1 MARENS
7 SETGGED
14 QLRVLVVDDS
24 EDDAL
29 LMVRELQKGGWEL
42 VYERVDKA
50 EQMRK
55 ALQEKPWD
63 LILCDYKLPSF
74 EAPAAIAL
82 AKAIRSDIPIIIIS
96 GTIGEEKAVECMRLG
111 AQDYIMKDNFS
122 RLCPVVRRELGEAMV
137 RLHKKKAEEEL
148 RQSEQKYR
156 TILENIEE
164 GYYETDLRGNFT
176 FFNDSLCRI
185 IGYPP
190 EETLGLNNRR
200 ITDSENAGKLFKT
213 FNEVYKTGL
222 PARAFDW
229 QIIRKDGARR
239 HIEGSVSLLEDL
251 SGQVIGFKGIVR
263 DVTERKEAEKKLR
276 LLTSRLGDII
286 EFLPDAIY
294 VIDNEKK
301 IIAWNRAIED
311 MTGVKK
317 SELLDKGNY
326 EYALP
331 LFGRR
336 QPILIDLLDT
346 FNKEILALY
355 QYVEYGEK
363 IYAESYRPSLYGGR
377 GAHLWHVAAPLYDRE
392 GNRFGSI
399 EVIRNVTD
407 IKAKEKNLRDSLRR
421 KEIAEAATR
430 AKSEFLAT
438 MSHEIRTP
446 MHGIIGLTDL
456 VLQTELTGPQRDYL
470 EKIKMSAHNL
480 MVIINDIL
488 DYSKIEA
495 EKMQLETVRFNIRK
509 VISHVFDLTYP
520 DARKKGLEL
529 VLHVD
534 EKIPV
539 CIEGDPLRLQQ
550 VLMNLASNAVKFTQ
564 QGRVVISAERHETA
578 GREENNDTWLKFS
591 VRDTGIGMTEKQT
604 ENLFQL
610 FAQADNSVSRKY
622 GGTGLGLAISQRIVQ
637 LMGGQISVSSEIGKG
652 STFVFMIPLREA
664 QEQGITDPWTG
675 EEKDSAGYSAE
686 EEREQWMTRL
696 AGKSVLLVEDNFIN
710 QQIAAEILRQAKM
723 HVTVA
728 GSGGE
733 VLEIMAGETFDVILM
748 DVQMPEMDGYQVT
761 RMLRNNEKFKTIPII
776 AMTAQAMDGDRE
788 KCLEAGMND
797 YVAKPVS
804 ASDLYRVLSRWA
816 GSNPR

>member
-1 MARENS
+1 MAIENS
-7 SETGGED
+7 TETGED
-14 QLRVLVVDDS
+14 PLRVLIVDDS

-29 LMVRELQKGGWEL
+29 LMVRELRNGGWQL
-42 VYERVDKA
+42 VYERVDQA
-50 EQMRK
+50 EPMRK
-55 ALQEKPWD
+55 ALQNQPWD
-63 LILCDYKLPSF
+63 LILCDYKVPAF
-74 EAPAAIAL
+74 EAPEAIAL
-82 AKAIRSDIPIIIIS
+82 AKSVQSEIPIILIS

-111 AQDYIMKDNFS
+111 AHDYIMKDNLS
-122 RLCPVVRRELGEAMV
+122 RLCPAVRRALGEANIK
-137 RLHKKKAEEEL
+137 RQKKKADEQL

-156 TILENIEE
+156 TILESIEE
-164 GYYETDLRGNFT
+164 GYYETDLRGSFT

-185 IGYPP
+185 IGYAY

-200 ITDSENAGKLFKT
+200 ITDKENARKLFKT
-213 FNEVYKTGL
+213 FSEVYKTG
-222 PARAFDW
+222 RSVQAFDW

-239 HIEGSVSLLEDL
+239 HIEGSVALLEDS
-251 SGQVIGFKGIVR
+251 SGRVIGFKGIVR

-286 EFLPDAIY
+286 EYLPDAIY
-294 VIDNEKK
+294 VIDIEKK
-301 IIAWNRAIED
+301 IIAWNKALED

-317 SELLDKGNY
+317 SDLLNKGNY

-346 FNKEILALY
+346 FNKEILSLY

-399 EVIRNVTD
+399 EVIRDVTD
-407 IKAKEKNLRDSLRR
+407 IKAKEKNLRESLRR

-456 VLQTELTGPQRDYL
+456 VLQTELTAPQRDYL
-470 EKIKMSAHNL
+470 EKIKMSAHHL

-495 EKMQLETVRFNIRK
+495 DKMTLESVRFNLRN
-509 VISHVFDLTYP
+509 VIQHVFDLTYP
-520 DARKKGLEL
+520 DARKKALEL
-529 VLHVD
+529 VLHIDRNLPAFV
-534 EKIPV
+534 
-539 CIEGDPLRLQQ
+539 EGDPLRLQQ

-564 QGRVVISAERHETA
+564 QGRVFISVERHET
-578 GREENNDTWLKFS
+578 GDEEGTNHAWLKFS
-591 VRDTGIGMTEKQT
+591 VQDTGIGMTEKQM
-604 ENLFQL
+604 ESLFQL

-622 GGTGLGLAISQRIVQ
+622 GGTGLGLAISQRIVH
-637 LMGGQISVSSEIGKG
+637 LMGGQISVTSQIGKG
-652 STFVFMIPLREA
+652 STFVFMIPLQEA
-664 QEQGITDPWTG
+664 QDRGAMDQRTE
-675 EEKDSAGYSAE
+675 EEKDFTGYSVE
-686 EEREQWMTRL
+686 EERKRWIDQL
-696 AGKSVLLVEDNFIN
+696 AGKNVLLVEDNFIN

-723 HVTVA
+723 CVTIA
-728 GSGGE
+728 GSGKE
-733 VLEIMAGETFDVILM
+733 VLEIMAGEPFDVILM

-804 ASDLYRVLSRWA
+804 AADLYRALSRWV
-816 GSNPR
+816 GSKTP